1 MIDKFET
8 MVSDGI
14 PVTSRLRTMRIQ
26 ESVGVRKDSFVKH
39 RLLINSAYAPT
50 DCDDPQDEFNE
61 ELDTLVR
68 KSKSLNI
75 AMVVEDHNAQVG
87 KLDALE
93 ACLGGQ
99 CALLSKKNGGTLV
112 QFCADNHLFLSSF
125 RHSSRRTTK
134 RCYNFT
140 GSLRQLDHIVV
151 SYCWRGFVQKC
162 RSY

>member
-99 CALLSKKNGGTLV
+99 CALLSNKK
-112 QFCADNHLFLSSF
+112 
-125 RHSSRRTTK
+125 RR
-134 RCYNFT
+134 YT
-140 GSLRQLDHIVV
+140 GSVLCRQPFVPIQFPAQFT
-151 SYCWRGFVQKC
+151 SYNKTVL
-162 RSY
+162 